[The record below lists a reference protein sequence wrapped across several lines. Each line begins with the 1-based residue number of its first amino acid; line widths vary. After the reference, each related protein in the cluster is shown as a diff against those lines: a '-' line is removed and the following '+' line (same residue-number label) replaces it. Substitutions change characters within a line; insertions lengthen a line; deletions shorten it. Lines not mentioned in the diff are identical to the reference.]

1 MREVRRS
8 FGSLGFRK
16 AKAIAAI
23 YAVRLTEVFQTVR
36 TNDISRDDAAAAVR
50 QCFRDLIEQRE
61 SAGGYVPETANV
73 DLEIA
78 EQRAMALEQIAS
90 LKGEISSRN
99 FSVSTW
105 QRARSII
112 STYSDEVAPSS
123 ARMID
128 LQEGVARA
136 LIEEQRLFLLRLV
149 DRLSSFS
156 PRDDFFGADVGRVQL
171 TSQKL
176 CEPRKL
182 AGPTVGETVEL
193 YLDAGRRK
201 WVAKTLAARRWQ
213 LRYLEE
219 HLGSA
224 TRLASV
230 GPHDIRA
237 YRDKILQLR
246 RNHGRS
252 PRQSFSEKQSNNL
265 SFRIA
270 PKTAALIFEP
280 CKAMFRWAKSHEGMI
295 DNNPAEDIRL
305 EVPKGKKGSEK
316 SRRPFKASELITLFS
331 SSIFTGCASKHRR
344 YEPGE
349 VRIKDGK
356 FWIPILGFYTGARLG
371 ELVQLHVSDVQL
383 NGPVPFLSFNED
395 NADIQDAADRKH
407 IKSEAGIRRV
417 PLHPDILELGF
428 AELMIGRKGLK
439 KNSTRLFPEFPYGSD
454 GQASTVAS
462 KWFARAMDKVGL
474 PDPTLVFHSFRH
486 LAEDL
491 FRNAKQPQYLID
503 RVLGHSDGATS
514 SIYGEGV
521 SLETMREAIVSAYE
535 DVSLVE
541 IVAPHRNSG
550 KGL

>member
-1 MREVRRS
+1 M
-8 FGSLGFRK
+8 
-16 AKAIAAI
+16 
-23 YAVRLTEVFQTVR
+23 
-36 TNDISRDDAAAAVR
+36 
-50 QCFRDLIEQRE
+50 
-61 SAGGYVPETANV
+61 
-73 DLEIA
+73 
-78 EQRAMALEQIAS
+78 
-90 LKGEISSRN
+90 
-99 FSVSTW
+99 
-105 QRARSII
+105 
-112 STYSDEVAPSS
+112 
-123 ARMID
+123 
-128 LQEGVARA
+128 
-136 LIEEQRLFLLRLV
+136 
-149 DRLSSFS
+149 
-156 PRDDFFGADVGRVQL
+156 
-171 TSQKL
+171 
-176 CEPRKL
+176 
-182 AGPTVGETVEL
+182 
-193 YLDAGRRK
+193 
-201 WVAKTLAARRWQ
+201 
-213 LRYLEE
+213 
-219 HLGSA
+219 
-224 TRLASV
+224 
-230 GPHDIRA
+230 
-237 YRDKILQLR
+237 
-246 RNHGRS
+246 
-252 PRQSFSEKQSNNL
+252 
-265 SFRIA
+265 
-270 PKTAALIFEP
+270 
-280 CKAMFRWAKSHEGMI
+280 
-295 DNNPAEDIRL
+295 
-305 EVPKGKKGSEK
+305 
-316 SRRPFKASELITLFS
+316 
-331 SSIFTGCASKHRR
+331 
-344 YEPGE
+344 
-349 VRIKDGK
+349 RIKDGK
-356 FWIPILGFYTGARLG
+356 FSIPILGFYTGARLG